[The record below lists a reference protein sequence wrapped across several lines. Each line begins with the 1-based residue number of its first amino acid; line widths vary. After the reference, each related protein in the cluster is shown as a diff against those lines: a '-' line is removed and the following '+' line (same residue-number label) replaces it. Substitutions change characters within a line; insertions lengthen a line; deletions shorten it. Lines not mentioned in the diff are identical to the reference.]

1 MNINKIKSWFNINII
16 DPLKNIDMKSNI
28 YRIVL
33 IIVIAYIVA
42 HLIGIFN
49 IHINYS
55 I

>member
-1 MNINKIKSWFNINII
+1 MNLDDIKVWLDHNIYE
-16 DPLKNIDMKSNI
+16 PLKNIDVKSNI

-33 IIVIAYIVA
+33 IIIIAYIIA
-42 HLIGIFN
+42 NLIGIFK